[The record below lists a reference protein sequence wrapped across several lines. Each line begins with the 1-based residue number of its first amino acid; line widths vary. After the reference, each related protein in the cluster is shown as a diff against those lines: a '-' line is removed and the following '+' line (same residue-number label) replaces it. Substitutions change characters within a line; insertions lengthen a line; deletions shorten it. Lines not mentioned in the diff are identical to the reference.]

1 MYHLQWYHY
10 FRAEEEIL
18 NQTRSFNRMD
28 CLNWRIETKLPMRIF
43 LTSVFLCCTFF
54 VNAQILSPREQAV
67 VIDEILADR
76 VNNLLPQLMEKAGID
91 MWVIISREYNEDPI
105 IKTFLPATWL
115 SARRRTHCVLQ

>member
-1 MYHLQWYHY
+1 
-10 FRAEEEIL
+10 
-18 NQTRSFNRMD
+18 
-28 CLNWRIETKLPMRIF
+28 MRIF

-76 VNNLLPQLMEKAGID
+76 VNNLLPQLMERAGID

-115 SARRRTHCVLQ
+115 SARRRNIIVFYNDPAKKQCDKLAIARYNVGETI